1 MEGVIQRERPMDDEI
16 RQKVQVLIENAIN
29 PAIEGHGGFVDL
41 VNVKD
46 KVVYLSMGGGCQGC
60 GMADVTLRHGIEA
73 LLRDEIPDIA
83 EVVDATDHA
92 AGDNPFY
99 TPAKQ

>member
-1 MEGVIQRERPMDDEI
+1 MDEEI
-16 RQKVQVLIENAIN
+16 RQKVQGLIENAIN
-29 PAIEGHGGFVDL
+29 PAIAGHGGFVDL
-41 VNVKD
+41 VDVKD

-92 AGDNPFY
+92 SGDNPFY
-99 TPAKQ
+99 APAKG